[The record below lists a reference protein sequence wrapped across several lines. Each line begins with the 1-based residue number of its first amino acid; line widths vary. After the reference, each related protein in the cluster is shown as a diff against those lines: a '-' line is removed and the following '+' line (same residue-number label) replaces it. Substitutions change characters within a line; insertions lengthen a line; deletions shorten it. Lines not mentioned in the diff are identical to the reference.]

1 MLKVKPVSRRSA
13 HGYLQVGVE
22 CYGGGL
28 WHTWFDRDLSLAGCC
43 VVEDGQGGFLRRLV
57 RIQRPLLRVPSLCI
71 HLQSQ
76 EERKAFAPNKETHLQ
91 VKSIRGFRMRS
102 LLNV

>member
-1 MLKVKPVSRRSA
+1 MKC
-13 HGYLQVGVE
+13 QVGVE

-91 VKSIRGFRMRS
+91 VKSISVFNQRF
-102 LLNV
+102 